1 MSTTIKKKH
10 LFILFVSLS
19 SIINTFAQDKV
30 VLEKKLPLEIKQYIK
45 TYFPNTPIIQVIE
58 DNEVYSKTYEVLLQN
73 NIKLDFNRQNKIH
86 SIDGISKLPDSVIPA
101 TILSYVKR
109 NYPNNVI
116 TDWELDDGN
125 QQIELDNFLNLEFT
139 MQGQFLRIDY

>member
-1 MSTTIKKKH
+1 MSTTIKNKH
-10 LFILFVSLS
+10 LLILFVSLS
-19 SIINTFAQDKV
+19 STISSFSQDKV
-30 VLEKKLPLEIKQYIK
+30 VLENKLPLEIKQYIK
-45 TYFPNTPIIQVIE
+45 IYFPNTPIIQVIE

-101 TILSYVKR
+101 TVLSYVKR